1 MGVAKPPSG
10 MVENMPQGQAY
21 QESPG
26 NVPALPA
33 NAKPGD
39 WKCACGFHNFAR
51 RKECFQC
58 KIAKPSSVAD
68 IMLQPYQ
75 VQESA
80 QPGDSESGSGKKRK
94 RRRNRGRRRGKKGSQ
109 AQAPDDSGGTL
120 LLKME
125 GIWQQFSTVFS
136 DND

>member
-51 RKECFQC
+51 RKECLQC
-58 KIAKPSSVAD
+58 KVAKPSSVAD
-68 IMLQPYQ
+68 IGFNPTRSRRVPSRATLSLG
-75 VQESA
+75 VGRSA
-80 QPGDSESGSGKKRK
+80 NAGGTVAGAVGRK
-94 RRRNRGRRRGKKGSQ
+94 AHRRRPRTTR
-109 AQAPDDSGGTL
+109 AVP
-120 LLKME
+120 
-125 GIWQQFSTVFS
+125 
-136 DND
+136 